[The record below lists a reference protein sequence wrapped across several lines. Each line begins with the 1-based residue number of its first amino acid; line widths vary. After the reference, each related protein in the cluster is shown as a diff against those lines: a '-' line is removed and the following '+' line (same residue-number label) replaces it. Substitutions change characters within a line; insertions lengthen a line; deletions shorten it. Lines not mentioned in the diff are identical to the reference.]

1 MILMFEGDL
10 FNSYLAATKF
20 MENSKEF
27 AEEDI
32 AKVGLLVEENAKR
45 SRVRDIKVG
54 SWMMIIFNFN
64 FKLSKSLDLPFPDY
78 LDSRQNVRIQC

>member
-1 MILMFEGDL
+1 MILIFEGDL

-54 SWMMIIFNFN
+54 SRMMIIFNFD

>member
-1 MILMFEGDL
+1 MILIFEGDL

-54 SWMMIIFNFN
+54 SRMMIIFNFN

-78 LDSRQNVRIQC
+78 LDSRKNVRIQC

>member
-1 MILMFEGDL
+1 MILIFEGDL

-20 MENSKEF
+20 MENSEDF

-54 SWMMIIFNFN
+54 SRMMIIFC
-64 FKLSKSLDLPFPDY
+64 LDLPFPDD